1 MDAKAHWE
9 HVYTTKAPTQVS
21 WHQDHLFLSLQLI
34 RRTGMPR
41 TGHLIDV
48 GGGTSTLVDDLL
60 AAGFQ
65 SITVLDVSATALQVA
80 RTRLGPQAGTVTWME
95 ADITQAAFPD
105 KIFDVWHDRA
115 VFHFLTH
122 PTDRQHY
129 IDRVRA
135 AVRPGG
141 YVIVAS
147 FAADGPQQCSG
158 LDVMRYSSDS
168 LHHEFGQGFALI
180 ESVSENHHTPFGTE
194 QKFIYCLCR
203 RQ

>member
-9 HVYTTKAPTQVS
+9 QVYTTRAPTQVS
-21 WHQDHLFLSLQLI
+21 WHQERLSLSLQLI

-60 AAGFQ
+60 AAGFH
-65 SITVLDVSATALQVA
+65 SITVLDISAMALQLA
-80 RTRLGPQAGTVTWME
+80 RARLGPRADAVTWME
-95 ADITQAAFPD
+95 TDITQAAFPEP
-105 KIFDVWHDRA
+105 IFDVWHDRA
-115 VFHFLTH
+115 VFHFLTR
-122 PTDRQHY
+122 PTDRQRY
-129 IDRVRA
+129 VDRVRD

-147 FAADGPQQCSG
+147 FAPDGPRQCSG
-158 LDVMRYSSDS
+158 LDVMRYSPDS
-168 LHHEFGQGFALI
+168 LHHEFGPGFALI
-180 ESVSENHHTPFGTE
+180 DSASENHHTPFGTE
-194 QKFIYCLCR
+194 QKFIYCFCR